1 VSDAAGHDR
10 EGNAQGGCERVYGRR
25 AVTVRGLHATRAA
38 FRAWRSYR
46 GAPARTRA
54 FLAARL
60 AVLPLRPLAAEFAEL
75 HGRVLAVGSGHG
87 LLERWLAEL
96 NPGVTVDGSDLDGER
111 VALAASTQAR
121 APRVRIHH
129 RDVRSVDEREAFD
142 AAVAIDLLH
151 HVPSADHE
159 AVARTL
165 AHALKPGGVV
175 LIKDIAR
182 TPRWRHGFNSLHD
195 RLVTGERET
204 FCREPEEM
212 AAVFEAEGFRT
223 ERCYRVAPLSPY
235 PHFILRLRRVAASD

>member
-1 VSDAAGHDR
+1 LD
-10 EGNAQGGCERVYGRR
+10 ETQ
-25 AVTVRGLHATRAA
+25 ATRAA

-46 GAPARTRA
+46 GAPAGTRL

-60 AVLPLRPLAAEFAEL
+60 VVLPLRPLAAEFAAL

-111 VALAASTQAR
+111 VALAAATQAR
-121 APRVRIHH
+121 APRVRMHH
-129 RDVRSVDEREAFD
+129 RDVRSVGEHEAFD

-151 HVPSADHE
+151 HVPYGDHE
-159 AVARTL
+159 AIAGALGR
-165 AHALKPGGVV
+165 ALKPGGVV

-195 RLVTGERET
+195 RLVTGEHET
-204 FCREPEEM
+204 FSREPEEM
-212 AAVFEAEGFRT
+212 AAVFEAAGFRT

-235 PHFILRLRRVAASD
+235 PHFILRLRRGAPSD

>member
-1 VSDAAGHDR
+1 LQAI
-10 EGNAQGGCERVYGRR
+10 
-25 AVTVRGLHATRAA
+25 RAA
-38 FRAWRSYR
+38 VRAWRSYR
-46 GAPARTRA
+46 GAPAGTRA

-60 AVLPLRPLAAEFAEL
+60 AVLPLRPLAAEFADL

-111 VALAASTQAR
+111 VALAARSQAR
-121 APRVRIHH
+121 APRVRIHR
-129 RDVRSVDEREAFD
+129 RDVRSVGERETFD

-151 HVPSADHE
+151 HVPYGDHE
-159 AVARTL
+159 AIARAL
-165 AHALKPGGVV
+165 GRALKPGGVV

-195 RLVTGERET
+195 RLVAGERET
-204 FCREPEEM
+204 FSREPEEM
-212 AAVFEAEGFRT
+212 AAVFEAAGFTT

-235 PHFILRLRRVAASD
+235 PHFILRLRRAAPSD

>member
-1 VSDAAGHDR
+1 
-10 EGNAQGGCERVYGRR
+10 
-25 AVTVRGLHATRAA
+25 VRGLQATRAVI
-38 FRAWRSYR
+38 RAWRSYR
-46 GAPARTRA
+46 GAPAGTRA

-60 AVLPLRPLAAEFAEL
+60 AVLPLRPLASEFAEL

-96 NPGVTVDGSDLDGER
+96 NPGVTVDGSDVDAER
-111 VALAASTQAR
+111 VALAAATQAR

-151 HVPSADHE
+151 HVPYGDHE
-159 AVARTL
+159 AIARAL
-165 AHALKPGGVV
+165 ARALKPGGVV

-182 TPRWRHGFNSLHD
+182 TPRWRHRFNSLHD
-195 RLVTGERET
+195 RLVAGEHET
-204 FCREPEEM
+204 FSREPEEM
-212 AAVFEAEGFRT
+212 AAVFEAAGFRT

-235 PHFILRLRRVAASD
+235 PHFILRLRRAAPSD